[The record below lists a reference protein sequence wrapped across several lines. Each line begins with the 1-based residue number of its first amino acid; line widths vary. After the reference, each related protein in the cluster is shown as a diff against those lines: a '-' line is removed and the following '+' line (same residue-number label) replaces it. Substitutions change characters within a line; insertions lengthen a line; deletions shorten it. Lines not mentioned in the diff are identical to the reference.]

1 MSAGDID
8 GRVCV
13 VTGAGGGIGRAIALA
28 LVRAGGRLALL
39 DRSADTLRDTMKA
52 VATEGGEAVAVGCDT
67 SDESAVAAAAA
78 QCLDRLG
85 PCDVLVNNA
94 GILRAGPLETL
105 SLAEWNALLAVN
117 LTGYFLCAQAFGRQ
131 MRGRNAGEPQGG
143 TMVHI
148 ASIAAHHAT
157 PGSGAY
163 SVAKAGI
170 VMLSRQLAIE
180 WGGAGIRSNVVNP
193 GMILTPMSN
202 AFYQQPGA
210 TERRSAVIPAG
221 RIGQPEDIARA
232 VLFLASPR
240 SDYVSGDEITVD
252 GAYTRNIMSLVPRAG
267 YD

>member
-1 MSAGDID
+1 MPGDFE

-13 VTGAGGGIGRAIALA
+13 VTGAGGGIGRATALA
-28 LVRAGGRLALL
+28 LAGAGGRLALL
-39 DRSADTLRDTMKA
+39 DRSADTLGETMAA
-52 VATEGGEAVAVGCDT
+52 VAEAGGEAVAIGCDT
-67 SDESAVAAAAA
+67 SDEASVAAAAA
-78 QCLDRLG
+78 QCRDRLG

-105 SLAEWNALLAVN
+105 ALSEWNALLSVN

-131 MRGRNAGEPQGG
+131 MRERRAGAL
-143 TMVHI
+143 VHI
-148 ASIAAHHAT
+148 ASIAGHHAT
-157 PGSGAY
+157 AGGGAY
-163 SVAKAGI
+163 SVAKARV
-170 VMLSRQLAIE
+170 VMLSRQLAVE

-193 GMILTPMSN
+193 GMILTPMSH

-240 SDYVSGDEITVD
+240 SDYISGDEITVD

-267 YD
+267 YG